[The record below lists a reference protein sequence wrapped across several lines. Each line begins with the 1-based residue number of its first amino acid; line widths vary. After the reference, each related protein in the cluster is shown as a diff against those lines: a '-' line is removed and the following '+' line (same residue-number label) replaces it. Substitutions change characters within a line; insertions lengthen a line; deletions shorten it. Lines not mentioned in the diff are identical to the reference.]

1 MRRDPLTISPDAPLD
16 QAFAR
21 MLESDTGCL
30 LVVARGQL
38 LGIVTERD
46 LLEVAVTLIGND

>member
-1 MRRDPLTISPDAPLD
+1 
-16 QAFAR
+16 

-46 LLEVAVTLIGND
+46 LLEVAVTLIGNN

>member
-1 MRRDPLTISPDAPLD
+1 MTPVIQPRAEPYFMPGN
-16 QAFAR
+16 
-21 MLESDTGCL
+21 DTGCL

-46 LLEVAVTLIGND
+46 LLQAAVDLIPGMAE